1 MVSSITDKILKAV
14 PVRSTVRDLTSGVN
28 LILPQFS
35 KFTYDPGETLAEV
48 SGATCQGVKNVI
60 ARYPSEYKGKVT
72 LAVPRNLKTYA
83 LKRNRNLASV
93 TGAPTIPIFQ
103 SNYQVP
109 STGLKAAATSGQ
121 YGFGVSADAP
131 VVANSAYYLDDNSVE
146 QPMTQGTYSTFDAA
160 ATPFGFAVG
169 ANFALKFGN
178 SLFPG
183 GIGRFTSFQLALP
196 SVTYQ
201 TLASTTYSQLE
212 LCVALICLDS
222 TVVNLRSTGVSVDT
236 TGAIDFSTPDQEI
249 AFFTPNEP
257 TLEAI
262 PLTNFC

>member
-1 MVSSITDKILKAV
+1 MVASITDKIFKAV

-35 KFTYDPGETLAEV
+35 KFTYDPGVTLAEV
-48 SGATCQGVKNVI
+48 AGATCQGVKNVLV
-60 ARYPSEYKGKVT
+60 RYESEYKGKVT
-72 LAVPRNLKTYA
+72 LAIPRNLKTYA
-83 LKRNRNLASV
+83 LKRNRGLNSV
-93 TGAPTIPIFQ
+93 TGTPTIPIFQ

-109 STGLKAAATSGQ
+109 STGLKAAASVGQ
-121 YGFGVSADAP
+121 YGYGISADAP
-131 VVANSAYYLDDNSVE
+131 IVANSAYYLDDSGVE
-146 QPMTQGTYSTFDAA
+146 QPMTQGVYSTFDAA
-160 ATPFGFAVG
+160 ATPFGFAIG
-169 ANFALKFGN
+169 ANFAIKFGN

-183 GIGRFTSFQLALP
+183 GIGRFTSFQLASP
-196 SVTYQ
+196 STTYQ
-201 TLASTTYSQLE
+201 TLNATTYSQLE
-212 LCVALICLDS
+212 LCVALICIDG

-262 PLTNFC
+262 ALTNFC